1 MTSIKIATLTG
12 DTAFQIKKAIDDT
25 GILRYEDNSTTSK
38 NILDV
43 YIEIEDWRKEL
54 IENWSPK
61 VNPYQHL
68 QLIRRNLVEIIENSV
83 GY

>member
-12 DTAFQIKKAIDDT
+12 DTAFQIKKTIDDT

-54 IENWSPK
+54 IEDWSPSNRK
-61 VNPYQHL
+61 
-68 QLIRRNLVEIIENSV
+68 S
-83 GY
+83 